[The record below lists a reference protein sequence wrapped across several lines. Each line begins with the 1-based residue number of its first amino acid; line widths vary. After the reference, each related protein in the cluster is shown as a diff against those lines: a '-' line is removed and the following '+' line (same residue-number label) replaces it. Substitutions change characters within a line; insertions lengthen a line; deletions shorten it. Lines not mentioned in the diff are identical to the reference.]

1 MRKIILS
8 ALASLAFAAPAS
20 ASGFSLILGL
30 ESGGGD
36 IHDYILDS
44 GLSGADCGARV
55 QALESILPGALFDC
69 LPDTG
74 E

>member
-1 MRKIILS
+1 MRPFILAAAIALS
-8 ALASLAFAAPAS
+8 ATAAS
-20 ASGFSLILGL
+20 ADSFSLIIGL

-55 QALESILPGALFDC
+55 QALESILPGAIFDC